1 MDIDSLRHAKVEE
14 KPVENYKSDFKELR
28 IEKPSENTSSETRQE
43 LKTMFLQQDY
53 SNVKEKKQIIV
64 DYNNNPYWVGYGTI
78 EILSDGPDGYSSFK
92 THQEFPLE
100 YVETREEY
108 QSGDYELIING
119 EKYDKLEMFDKTNT
133 TYTYTK

>member
-1 MDIDSLRHAKVEE
+1 MNR
-14 KPVENYKSDFKELR
+14 N
-28 IEKPSENTSSETRQE
+28 E
-43 LKTMFLQQDY
+43 LKTLFFQMDL
-53 SNVKEKKQIIV
+53 SNVPVKKQIIV

-78 EILSDGPDGYSSFK
+78 EILSDGPNGYCSFK

-119 EKYDKLEMFDKTNT
+119 EKYDKLEMFDKTKT

>member
-1 MDIDSLRHAKVEE
+1 M
-14 KPVENYKSDFKELR
+14 
-28 IEKPSENTSSETRQE
+28 TRQE
-43 LKTMFLQQDY
+43 LKQLFFTLD
-53 SNVKEKKQIIV
+53 SSHIPVKKQIIV

-119 EKYDKLEMFDKTNT
+119 EKYDKLEMFDKTKT

>member
-1 MDIDSLRHAKVEE
+1 MNR
-14 KPVENYKSDFKELR
+14 N
-28 IEKPSENTSSETRQE
+28 E
-43 LKTMFLQQDY
+43 LKTMFFGIDY

-64 DYNNNPYWVGYGTI
+64 DYNNNPYWKGYGTI
-78 EILSDGPDGYSSFK
+78 EVLSEGPNGFSSFK

-108 QSGDYELIING
+108 QSGEYELIING
-119 EKYDKLEMFDKTNT
+119 EKYDKLEMFDKTKT

>member
-1 MDIDSLRHAKVEE
+1 M
-14 KPVENYKSDFKELR
+14 
-28 IEKPSENTSSETRQE
+28 TRNE
-43 LKTMFLQQDY
+43 LKTMFLQQDF

-78 EILSDGPDGYSSFK
+78 EVLSDGPNGYSSFK

-100 YVETREEY
+100 YVKTREEY
-108 QSGDYELIING
+108 QSGEYELIING
-119 EKYDKLEMFDKTNT
+119 EKYDKLEMFDKTKT

>member
-1 MDIDSLRHAKVEE
+1 M
-14 KPVENYKSDFKELR
+14 
-28 IEKPSENTSSETRQE
+28 TRQE

-53 SNVKEKKQIIV
+53 SNVKERKQIIV

-119 EKYDKLEMFDKTNT
+119 EKYDKLEMFDKTKT